1 MDTSCISQNFFIK
14 SSIYFV
20 MIEMLLNKKIIM
32 ISVSIKNREVCNKVS
47 VYPNVL
53 SCVIHN
59 NPVIHKT
66 CPGRPS
72 LLLHSLTALLQ
83 HHTQLCYFFLLFW
96 LCHFIYYI
104 RPIGLWNLGS
114 SPVCVTDAP
123 FNAVGATFKSVK
135 PCQLSVIRW
144 FTEAAGYAKRVGLN
158 I

>member
-66 CPGRPS
+66 CPGRLS

-83 HHTQLCYFFLLFW
+83 HHTQLCYFFLLF
-96 LCHFIYYI
+96 
-104 RPIGLWNLGS
+104 
-114 SPVCVTDAP
+114 
-123 FNAVGATFKSVK
+123 
-135 PCQLSVIRW
+135 
-144 FTEAAGYAKRVGLN
+144 
-158 I
+158 